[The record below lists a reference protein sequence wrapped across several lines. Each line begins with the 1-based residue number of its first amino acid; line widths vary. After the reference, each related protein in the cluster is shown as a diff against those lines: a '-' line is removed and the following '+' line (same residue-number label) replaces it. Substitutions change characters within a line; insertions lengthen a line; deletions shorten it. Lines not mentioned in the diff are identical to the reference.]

1 MKLFVPLYA
10 RILGWFFL
18 NVLVI
23 ALILGVFLGARF
35 RAGLDML
42 VAGDAGG
49 RVMALGRVIFAE
61 LRDRKPEDWTA
72 VLDRFGEAYGV
83 TFYLFRPDGG
93 QIAGNGVTLPGDV
106 RAVLDDGRPPDGPGR
121 PPGPDAGPPPARPP
135 VSLVHS
141 RNPDFF
147 WLIVRAAGPAPS
159 PGRRHEAP
167 MILLLRS
174 ETLSAGGLIVDWMPW
189 VAAAAGALV
198 LSFVF
203 WLLPVRSITRTIAA
217 ITAATSRIARGR
229 FDVRVPDTRRD
240 ELGELAASIND
251 MAARLSEYVGGQKRF
266 MADVAHELCA
276 PLSRLQMALGV
287 LEAREAGSR
296 SGLADL
302 RDEVETLSGL
312 VNEMLAFSKASLA
325 AGSVELSSVSLRAAA
340 ERAAQ
345 REIAG
350 KMPVEITVPVQLHG
364 LANPDL
370 LLRALGNLL
379 RNALRHA
386 GPACR
391 VTITGARE
399 NGDAVLSVRDD
410 GPGVAPEALRRIFE
424 PFYRS
429 DASRT
434 RETGGVGLGLSIV
447 KTCIETCGGDV
458 SCRNLDPHGFEVSL
472 RLAAGPDAPAG
483 EAETGEGSR

>member
-1 MKLFVPLYA
+1 
-10 RILGWFFL
+10 
-18 NVLVI
+18 
-23 ALILGVFLGARF
+23 
-35 RAGLDML
+35 ML
-42 VAGDAGG
+42 
-49 RVMALGRVIFAE
+49 
-61 LRDRKPEDWTA
+61 
-72 VLDRFGEAYGV
+72 
-83 TFYLFRPDGG
+83 
-93 QIAGNGVTLPGDV
+93 
-106 RAVLDDGRPPDGPGR
+106 
-121 PPGPDAGPPPARPP
+121 
-135 VSLVHS
+135 
-141 RNPDFF
+141 
-147 WLIVRAAGPAPS
+147 
-159 PGRRHEAP
+159 
-167 MILLLRS
+167 LLLRS
-174 ETLSAGGLIVDWMPW
+174 ESLSAGGLIVDWKPW

-217 ITAATSRIARGR
+217 MTAATSRIAHGR
-229 FDVRVPDTRRD
+229 FEVRVPDTRRD

-251 MAARLSEYVGGQKRF
+251 MAVRLSEYVGGQKRF
-266 MADVAHELCA
+266 MADIAHELCA

-287 LEAREAGSR
+287 LEARGAGSPA
-296 SGLADL
+296 GLADL

-325 AGSVELSSVSLRAAA
+325 AGSVELSAVPLRAAA
-340 ERAAQ
+340 ERAVQ
-345 REIAG
+345 RELAG
-350 KMPVEITVPVQLHG
+350 RMPVEITIPAGLHG

-386 GPACR
+386 GPSSR
-391 VTITGARE
+391 VTMAGTRE

-410 GPGVAPEALRRIFE
+410 GPGVPPEALRRIFE

-447 KTCIETCGGDV
+447 KTCIETCGGEV

-472 RLAAGPDAPAG
+472 RLAAVPDAAARI
-483 EAETGEGSR
+483 AEGDRGDR